1 MTVKRFY
8 VDSPNFSQ
16 TAVVMQSFKKV
27 YGDSIEKIF
36 IKNTKAQIV
45 LKPEGDIQNIFI
57 FAKSSSDIP
66 KGTNPIRLEDF
77 IKHYFT
83 RENNH

>member
-27 YGDSIEKIF
+27 YGVSIE
-36 IKNTKAQIV
+36 
-45 LKPEGDIQNIFI
+45 
-57 FAKSSSDIP
+57 
-66 KGTNPIRLEDF
+66 
-77 IKHYFT
+77 
-83 RENNH
+83 